1 MRKNDFP
8 KRQDMALGC
17 ICLYISPEIQ
27 YHVES
32 LSTPDEAWTKL
43 EVIFGLKEDCEQG
56 MHEINKTT
64 PTKKPSKDQAS
75 QFKETSTQ
83 RICTSFCS
91 IHSR

>member
-17 ICLYISPEIQ
+17 ICLYISHEIH

-32 LSTPDEAWTKL
+32 LSTPDEAWIKL

-56 MHEINKTT
+56 MHKIKGTT
-64 PTKKPSKDQAS
+64 PIEKPSKYQAS
-75 QFKETSTQ
+75 QFKETSTHESAHLFVPF
-83 RICTSFCS
+83 I
-91 IHSR
+91 